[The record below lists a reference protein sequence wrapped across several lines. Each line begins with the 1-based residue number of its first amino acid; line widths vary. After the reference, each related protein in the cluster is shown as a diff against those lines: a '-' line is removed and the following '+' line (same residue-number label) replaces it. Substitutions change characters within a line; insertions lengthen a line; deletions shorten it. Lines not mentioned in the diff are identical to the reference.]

1 MAVISDMRE
10 LTPEKALIF
19 RVTHIDNVPWILDK
33 GLHCSTS
40 KVQDPHFVAI
50 GNPDLIQKRTTKR
63 VPVGPR
69 GTLDDYVPFYFTPCS
84 PMLYS
89 SLTGYGVTRQTPEKL
104 ALLVVSLRSLAA
116 HDVPF
121 VFSDRHA
128 YMAVAKFWTTLDALD
143 SLGWHYWQQKDF
155 KRDPNDPS
163 KFERYQA
170 EALIHR
176 HVPAERIE
184 AIVCSGDPVRAQ
196 VAEMVHNGIG
206 QIEVVCRKDWFF
218 RGVHP

>member
-1 MAVISDMRE
+1 MAVISDLRE

-19 RVTHIDNVPWILDK
+19 RVTHIDNVPWILAN

-40 KVQDPHFVAI
+40 EVQDPHFVAI
-50 GNPDLIQKRTTKR
+50 GNPDLIQKRTIKQ
-63 VPVGPR
+63 VPVGPG

-84 PMLYS
+84 PMLYNVR
-89 SLTGYGVTRQTPEKL
+89 TGHGVTRQTPEKL
-104 ALLVVSLRSLAA
+104 AFLVVSLRSLAA
-116 HDVPF
+116 HNVPF

-128 YMAVAKFWTTLDALD
+128 YMALASFWTTLDALD
-143 SLGWHYWQQKDF
+143 GLGWNYWQQRDF

-170 EALIHR
+170 EALIYR
-176 HVPAERIE
+176 HMPAERIE

-196 VAEMVHNGIG
+196 TVGMVHNYGR
-206 QIEVVCRKDWFF
+206 QIEVVCRSHWFF
-218 RGVHP
+218 